1 MTSGRMLQR
10 QVLEACRQAL
20 TAGAARRRAL
30 VGVAAWEAWQQ
41 QVLATVR
48 RPFPEWLW
56 DNPAPLAPRTVAVQ
70 QHRGFRLENVV
81 FTSLPGWEVNA
92 SVYLPSDPGT
102 YPAVVCPTGHSDK
115 TGPSYQEPAQ
125 ILARSG
131 YIAVS
136 FDPPGCSGEL
146 ASLNDHFV
154 NGVIGYLTGVWSQT
168 HFVLDARRCLDYL
181 QTRPDV
187 DTGAGFAA
195 TGVSGG
201 GITSLFLAL
210 VDERVRCLAPCCCLA
225 RHEDLHLRDLY
236 TSCPEQFGPGYLAAG
251 LDYVDYVAALAPR
264 PCLLLAGAGD
274 EVFALRST
282 RAIAREAARLY
293 TVAGAPGAC
302 RLYVDPRSGHAY
314 SADMAQAAVS
324 WLDRHLRRPPR
335 QSRNGVGTDL
345 VSLTREQ
352 LACRPCTD
360 ANMHTINRAQAER
373 LAALRARCPRRETEL
388 RAAALARLGLG
399 SAAPAAALRAA
410 GRAQRVW
417 HARVGE
423 VQVVLETPRLALPGL
438 LLRRYENPGPR
449 PGLLWLDEVGRWA
462 AFRQHGPLVPLLR
475 VFDADCLPDQPVVLS
490 LEVSGLGGLAPAP
503 VAYDLAGWNDSERI
517 LSYLSFAVGAPIMGL
532 RVRDALAGLRVLA
545 NHPSVDRRR
554 LAVGGRGVGALVAL
568 HVALIAP
575 EVGRAVCWNMLSGYG
590 HLAAQFP
597 YAWPPSCFVPGVL
610 LDYDLPELAAALA
623 PRCPVVAVDLVD
635 GARQPVSGIGGW
647 GGAGSAAAVVG
658 GGAAAVVS
666 HLGAPW
672 PGVPTP

>member
-1 MTSGRMLQR
+1 MLQR
-10 QVLEACRQAL
+10 QVVQACRQAL
-20 TAGAARRRAL
+20 AAGAARRQA
-30 VGVAAWEAWQQ
+30 VIGAAAWSAWQQ
-41 QVLATVR
+41 MTLATVR
-48 RPFPEWLW
+48 RPFPPWLW
-56 DNPAPLAPRTVAVQ
+56 DHPAPLAPRTVAVQ

-92 SVYLPSDPGT
+92 SVYLPGDPGT

-146 ASLNDHFV
+146 ARLNDHFV
-154 NGVIGYLTGVWSQT
+154 NGVIGYLTGVWSQA

-210 VDERVRCLAPCCCLA
+210 VDDRVRCLALSCCLA
-225 RHEDLHLRDLY
+225 RHADLHLRDLY

-264 PCLLLAGAGD
+264 PCLLLAGAHD

-282 RAIAREAARLY
+282 QAIAREAARLY
-293 TVAGAPGAC
+293 AVAGAPGAC
-302 RLYVDPRSGHAY
+302 RLHVDRHSGHAY
-314 SADMAQAAVS
+314 TADMAQAAVR
-324 WLDRHLRRPPR
+324 WFDRHLQRPPR
-335 QSRNGVGTDL
+335 PSSVPAGTDL
-345 VSLTREQ
+345 VVLSREQ

-360 ANMHTINRAQAER
+360 ANMHTVNRAQAER
-373 LAALRARCPRRETEL
+373 LATARAACSPSETEL
-388 RAAALARLGLG
+388 RTAALSRLGLT
-399 SAAPAAALRAA
+399 SAAPVATLRAA

-423 VQVVLETPRLALPGL
+423 VQVVLDTPRLALPGL
-438 LLRRYENPGPR
+438 LVRHYDDPGPR
-449 PGLLWLDEVGRWA
+449 PGLLWLDETGRWA

-475 VFDADCLPDQPVVLS
+475 AFEADCLPDQPVVLS

-503 VAYDLAGWNDSERI
+503 VAYDLAGWNDSARI
-517 LSYLSFAVGAPIMGL
+517 LTYLSFALGTPVMGL
-532 RVRDALAGLRVLA
+532 RVRDALAGLQVLA
-545 NHPSVDRRR
+545 NHPAVDRRR

-590 HLAAQFP
+590 QLAAQFP
-597 YAWPPSCFVPGVL
+597 YAWPPSCFIPGVL
-610 LDYDLPELAAALA
+610 LDYDLPELAAAVA
-623 PRCPVVAVDLVD
+623 PRCSVVAVDLVD
-635 GARQPVSGIGGW
+635 GARQAAADLGGW
-647 GGAGSAAAVVG
+647 AAVGGATVVG

-672 PGVPTP
+672 PGVATP